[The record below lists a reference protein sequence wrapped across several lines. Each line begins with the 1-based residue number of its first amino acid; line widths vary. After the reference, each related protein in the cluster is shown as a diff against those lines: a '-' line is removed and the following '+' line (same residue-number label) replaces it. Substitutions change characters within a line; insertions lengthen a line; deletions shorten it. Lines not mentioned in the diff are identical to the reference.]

1 MVSIVSVQQRRS
13 KFQLEITMPAYTKTG
28 RVSYKAP
35 SGERCRV
42 GFRRGQSKKD
52 GKSDKTNCVQV
63 RGGTRGGRKRN
74 KITGQFAPNS
84 ATGSNIVE
92 LD

>member
-1 MVSIVSVQQRRS
+1 
-13 KFQLEITMPAYTKTG
+13 MPAYTKTG

-35 SGERCRV
+35 SGERCRI

-52 GKSDKTNCVQV
+52 GKSDKTNCVQI
-63 RGGTRGGRKRN
+63 RGPNNLPAARFRGSRKRN
-74 KITGQFAPNS
+74 KVTGQFVPNS

>member
-1 MVSIVSVQQRRS
+1 
-13 KFQLEITMPAYTKTG
+13 MPAYTKTG

-52 GKSDKTNCVQV
+52 GKSDKTNCVQT

-74 KITGQFAPNS
+74 KVTGKFVPNS

>member
-1 MVSIVSVQQRRS
+1 
-13 KFQLEITMPAYTKTG
+13 MPAYTKTG

-52 GKSDKTNCVQV
+52 GKSDKTQGWIIPGKS
-63 RGGTRGGRKRN
+63 RSKEYFTY
-74 KITGQFAPNS
+74 
-84 ATGSNIVE
+84 
-92 LD
+92 